1 MFLNKSNELYKKL
14 NIFQLNY
21 DQVKKLNK
29 TIILK
34 TTILNIQDYNNNKVQ
49 KINNITIVLGA
60 LV

>member
-1 MFLNKSNELYKKL
+1 MSLNISNELYKKL